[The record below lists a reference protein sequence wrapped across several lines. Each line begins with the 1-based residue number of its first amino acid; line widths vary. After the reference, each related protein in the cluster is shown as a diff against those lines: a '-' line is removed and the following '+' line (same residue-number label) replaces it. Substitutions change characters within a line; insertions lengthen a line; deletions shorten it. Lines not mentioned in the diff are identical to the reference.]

1 MKWSK
6 ISDLEVIEVEAP
18 EQSEAIV
25 ILHGYGA
32 DAKDLAPLA
41 GELALSPPRH
51 WYFLNAPLQLDGPV
65 MMEGRMWFPIDMME
79 LQAAIQQRRFREYF
93 NQDIPAGFEKALS
106 DVEKFLDVI
115 SSKHEKITLGGF
127 SQGAMVAGQVAL
139 RSKASIQKLLLFSTT
154 FAGEKLWEEAFE
166 QNEFNFKVFQSHGLE
181 DPVLPVEE
189 ARRLAAFLKDKGLE
203 LEYHEFSGG
212 HEISFDIIN
221 KASSFMTQED

>member
-18 EQSEAIV
+18 ENSEAIV

-41 GELALSPPRH
+41 GELALTPPKH
-51 WYFLNAPLQLDGPV
+51 WYFLNAPLRLDGPL

-79 LQAAIQQRRFREYF
+79 LQTAIQQKRFREYF
-93 NQDIPAGFEKALS
+93 NQDIPEGFESALRG
-106 DVEKFLDVI
+106 VESFLDEI
-115 SSKHEKITLGGF
+115 SAKHPKITLGGF
-127 SQGAMVAGQVAL
+127 SQGAMVAGQAAL
-139 RSKASIQKLLLFSTT
+139 RSKAPIEKLLLFSTT
-154 FAGEKLWEEAFE
+154 FAGEKLWKEAVE
-166 QNEFNFKVFQSHGLE
+166 KNDFKFKIFQSHGIQ

-189 ARRLAAFLKDKGLE
+189 ARRLASFLKENGIE
-203 LEYHEFSGG
+203 LEYHEFPGG

-221 KASSFMTQED
+221 KASDFLTREG